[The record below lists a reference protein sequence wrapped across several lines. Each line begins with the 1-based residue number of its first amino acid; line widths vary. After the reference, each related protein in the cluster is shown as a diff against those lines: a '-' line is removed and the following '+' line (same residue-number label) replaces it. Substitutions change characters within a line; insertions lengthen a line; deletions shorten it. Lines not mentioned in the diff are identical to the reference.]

1 MPKKGDIVYILGA
14 GVNQCLHDPSGASPP
29 LARNVFRLALTG
41 RNAPRLET
49 LDSLEP
55 LFAYIRE
62 KGGPT
67 REGLSK
73 QDFDFEE
80 PLRWLE
86 SDEKSNPS
94 DSRVPQVR
102 SLLGYV
108 LVSTLARYTEHGG
121 GVADATLREL
131 AEIIWRENAT
141 VITFNYDTLIEDC
154 LRSTSGM
161 RKWNPSDT
169 SGDSIGSN
177 WLPED
182 GYGVALDRIE
192 HRGFD
197 GRPSGFR
204 SMPDYPSV
212 EFLKPH
218 GSLNWF
224 RSSSTPVPPP
234 LGPREPGPTS
244 LAPGSL
250 ALVDGAWGGPVWP
263 ALEGYFLNPQI
274 IAGSDEGKAIERSKP
289 PFDAIWRRV
298 GEVLENCKKVV
309 TIGYSFGDREVAA
322 YVRQHV
328 LAGAL
333 EKLTPVDPSRD
344 TARKIQSIFGQP
356 NGHFLDSVYLY
367 V

>member
-131 AEIIWRENAT
+131 ADLAT
-141 VITFNYDTLIEDC
+141 
-154 LRSTSGM
+154 
-161 RKWNPSDT
+161 K
-169 SGDSIGSN
+169 
-177 WLPED
+177 
-182 GYGVALDRIE
+182 
-192 HRGFD
+192 
-197 GRPSGFR
+197 
-204 SMPDYPSV
+204 
-212 EFLKPH
+212 
-218 GSLNWF
+218 
-224 RSSSTPVPPP
+224 
-234 LGPREPGPTS
+234 
-244 LAPGSL
+244 
-250 ALVDGAWGGPVWP
+250 
-263 ALEGYFLNPQI
+263 
-274 IAGSDEGKAIERSKP
+274 
-289 PFDAIWRRV
+289 RV
-298 GEVLENCKKVV
+298 RVMG
-309 TIGYSFGDREVAA
+309 
-322 YVRQHV
+322 
-328 LAGAL
+328 
-333 EKLTPVDPSRD
+333 
-344 TARKIQSIFGQP
+344 
-356 NGHFLDSVYLY
+356 
-367 V
+367 